1 MATNTYTDTHPLR
14 GAFVANLLG
23 RLVDMIVAQGEDLLQ
38 DAGLDFPSRAASS
51 VLLIGERGN
60 ISAADIASALAQP
73 HQLVT
78 QRIELLVDLKIVKRV
93 NDPKDGRRKILTLT
107 NKGTQQFLRL
117 QTRLANAERAFQGLF
132 EEIDCDLPAVAA
144 RAMGALGKRS
154 ILDRVMAVEAAGT
167 HTPVSPQKVP

>member
-1 MATNTYTDTHPLR
+1 MTAETYTDTHPLR

-23 RLVDMIVAQGEDLLQ
+23 RLVDRIVAQGEDLLQ

-60 ISAADIASALAQP
+60 ISAADIASALGQP

-78 QRIELLVDLKIVKRV
+78 QRIELLIDLKVVKRIS
-93 NDPKDGRRKILTLT
+93 DPKDGRRKILALT

-144 RAMGALGKRS
+144 RAMEALGERS
-154 ILDRVMAVEAAGT
+154 ILDRVTAIEAAGARP
-167 HTPVSPQKVP
+167 PVSPKKDS